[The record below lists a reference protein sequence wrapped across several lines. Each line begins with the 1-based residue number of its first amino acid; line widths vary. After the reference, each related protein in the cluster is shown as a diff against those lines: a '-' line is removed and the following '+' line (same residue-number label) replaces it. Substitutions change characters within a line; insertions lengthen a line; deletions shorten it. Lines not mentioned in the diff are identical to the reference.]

1 MTVVRKLPT
10 IVPTAV
16 IMAMAV
22 ASAPTSTDVRRSEPR
37 RLREASKAATPVR
50 FKVVAEIFMTALI
63 AAGKARGPAE
73 KGKNAA
79 GEAENGLSPN
89 ARGRGGGPPRAG
101 HKNGSEQTPR

>member
-10 IVPTAV
+10 MMPTAV

-50 FKVVAEIFMTALI
+50 FKVVAEIFKTALI
-63 AAGKARGPAE
+63 AAGKGTVPAGNA
-73 KGKNAA
+73 KKAA
-79 GEAENGLSPN
+79 GEPKERVPATAR
-89 ARGRGGGPPRAG
+89 ARGGA
-101 HKNGSEQTPR
+101 HSVASKTE